1 MQDNEFREALGKQTP
16 TILSLMYKH
25 LAEMNRREARKTSG
39 EEHFYHLRNFFVYIV
54 KDPKVTDVRSAWIP
68 AIRDVIAE
76 EPLGH
81 STQFVEELLNSD
93 RLKEALGNHFDLL
106 AKLMPEISLEG

>member
-1 MQDNEFREALGKQTP
+1 
-16 TILSLMYKH
+16 
-25 LAEMNRREARKTSG
+25 
-39 EEHFYHLRNFFVYIV
+39 
-54 KDPKVTDVRSAWIP
+54 VRSAWIP

-81 STQFVEELLNSD
+81 TIQFVEELLNSD

-106 AKLMPEISLEG
+106 AELVPEISLEG